1 MLRLTASRRPGSDRT
16 VCLCANT
23 SWYLA
28 NFRSRLI
35 DALIADGWRVTA
47 WAPPDAYVDRLVA
60 RGARPLPMRLDNAS
74 THPLHELATL
84 AAFARTLRAERP
96 DVLLT
101 WTPKVTLYVSLAAR
115 ALRVPV
121 IANVSGL
128 GRAFGSGGWIEAVSR
143 VLYRTSMG
151 WPSTVFFQNDED
163 RDAFVRDGLVEAH
176 RTRRLPGSGVDVD
189 RFAPPEAPAGAPE
202 RGLRFVLVARLLWDK
217 GVGEFVE
224 AARLVRAARP
234 DAGFALVGFVDERH
248 PSGVPRATIE
258 RWVEE
263 GVVDYLGSFDDMVPV
278 YAEADCVVL
287 PSYYREGVPRS
298 LLEAASMGRVVIT
311 TDSVGCRE
319 TVEDGVTGWLVP
331 PRDATALADRMLRLL
346 ATDAATRAR
355 MGRAARTRACTLFD
369 ERIVLSAYRRALEAI
384 APRPADA
391 ARVVADAPA
400 RCD

>member
-1 MLRLTASRRPGSDRT
+1 MLRLDPTPRDDRPP
-16 VCLCANT
+16 VACLCANT
-23 SWYLA
+23 AWYIV

-35 DALIADGWRVTA
+35 GTLQAQGWRVVVI
-47 WAPPDAYVDRLVA
+47 APDGAAVERLRALGVEHV
-60 RGARPLPMRLDNAS
+60 PLALDNAG
-74 THPLHELATL
+74 TNPLRELATL
-84 AAFARTLRAERP
+84 LRIRRLLARVGA
-96 DVLLT
+96 DVALT
-101 WTPKVTLYVSLAAR
+101 WTPKVNLYVSLAAR
-115 ALRVPV
+115 TLRVPV
-121 IANVSGL
+121 LANISGL
-128 GRAFGSGGWIEAVSR
+128 GSASAGGWLARVVR
-143 VLYRTSMG
+143 VLYRVALA

-163 RDAFVRDGLVEAH
+163 RDAFVREGLVEAH
-176 RTRRLPGSGVDVD
+176 RARRLPGSGVDVD

-202 RGLRFVLVARLLWDK
+202 RVPRFVLVARLLWDK

-224 AARLVRAARP
+224 AARRVRAVRP
-234 DAGFALVGFVDERH
+234 DAEFALVGFVDEGH

-258 RWVEE
+258 RWVAD

-278 YAEADCVVL
+278 YAGADCVVL

-331 PRDATALADRMLRLL
+331 PRDAAALADRMLRLL
-346 ATDAATRAR
+346 ATDPAARAR
-355 MGRAARTRACTLFD
+355 MGRAARTRTCAMFD

-384 APRPADA
+384 APRTAGPTRV
-391 ARVVADAPA
+391 ARAPA

>member
-151 WPSTVFFQNDED
+151 WPSTVFFQNDAD
-163 RDAFVRDGLVEAH
+163 RDVFVGAGWVDASRSL
-176 RTRRLPGSGVDVD
+176 RLPGSGVDVD
-189 RFAPPEAPAGAPE
+189 RFAPRPRAPGRPF
-202 RGLRFVLVARLLWDK
+202 RFLMASRLLWAK
-217 GVGEFVE
+217 GVGEYVE
-224 AARLVRAARP
+224 AARAVRAVRP
-234 DAGFALVGFVDERH
+234 DVEFALAGFAEDGQAAA
-248 PSGVPRATIE
+248 VPRERIE
-258 RWVEE
+258 AWAAE
-263 GVVDYLGSFDDMVPV
+263 GLIRFLGRVDDMVAA
-278 YAEADCVVL
+278 YADSDCVVL

-298 LLEAASMGRVVIT
+298 LLEAAGMGLPVIT
-311 TDSVGCRE
+311 TDSIGCADA
-319 TVEDGVTGWLVP
+319 VEPGVTGWRVP
-331 PRDATALADRMLRLL
+331 PRDPVALADAMRALL
-346 ATDAATRAR
+346 DADAATRAR
-355 MGRAARTRACTLFD
+355 IGEAARARVLERFD
-369 ERIVLSAYRRALEAI
+369 ERIVIDAYRAALARL
-384 APRPADA
+384 PRPSGIA
-391 ARVVADAPA
+391 APGTTTRRTGA
-400 RCD
+400 